1 MRIRHDSLDRHW
13 GRSQDPREGERSRL
27 EPGDA
32 APSSLRTILRGREAG
47 VHRGPQA
54 DRLRRRALGR
64 FRPGAAPGHGR
75 TLTHSRRRIALLSLA
90 VLVAVALSV
99 SFGASGLGPGDLL
112 RALSA
117 DADPTARTIL
127 LQLRLPRA
135 ALAALIGGALGLSG
149 CTFQALLR
157 NPLAEPYVLGISGG
171 AAVGAVAVMVTG
183 LGVWLP
189 WTLPFGAFLGALAAM
204 TLVLE
209 IARRASPG
217 GMDTR
222 VLILAGVIAGAFFN
236 AVILLLLSIA
246 DVESFRSA
254 IFWMMGNLSGADWGS
269 NGLLALLLVPA
280 SVVLLSLSRAF
291 NLLSRGE
298 EVAYYLGASVQRV
311 KLTAYVAA
319 SLMVAAA
326 VAAAGVIGFVGLIV
340 PHAVRLAWGND
351 HRLLLPASFLAG
363 TAFLLLADT
372 AARIVVAPA
381 ELPTG
386 VVTAVVGVPCFV
398 VLLMRG
404 GRR

>member
-1 MRIRHDSLDRHW
+1 M
-13 GRSQDPREGERSRL
+13 
-27 EPGDA
+27 
-32 APSSLRTILRGREAG
+32 TN
-47 VHRGPQA
+47 
-54 DRLRRRALGR
+54 
-64 FRPGAAPGHGR
+64 
-75 TLTHSRRRIALLSLA
+75 SRRRIALLSLA

-117 DADPTARTIL
+117 DADPSARTIL

-183 LGVWLP
+183 LGVWFP
-189 WTLPFGAFLGALAAM
+189 WTLPLGAFLGALAAM
-204 TLVLE
+204 MLVLK

-269 NGLLALLLVPA
+269 NGLLAALLVPA
-280 SVVLLSLSRAF
+280 SLVVLSLARAF

-311 KLTAYVAA
+311 KLTAYLAA

-326 VAAAGVIGFVGLIV
+326 VAAGGVIGFVGLIV

-372 AARIVVAPA
+372 VARIVVAPA

>member
-1 MRIRHDSLDRHW
+1 MNTDGSADDFDR
-13 GRSQDPREGERSRL
+13 SASPADQPRDTPSHTPRRL
-27 EPGDA
+27 
-32 APSSLRTILRGREAG
+32 
-47 VHRGPQA
+47 
-54 DRLRRRALGR
+54 
-64 FRPGAAPGHGR
+64 
-75 TLTHSRRRIALLSLA
+75 ALLALA
-90 VLVAVALSV
+90 ALAALALSI
-99 SFGASGLGPGDLL
+99 SFGASGLGPGDLWRTL
-112 RALSA
+112 TGE
-117 DADPTARTIL
+117 ADPATRTIL

-135 ALAALIGGALGLSG
+135 ALAALVGGALGIGG

-157 NPLAEPYVLGISGG
+157 NPLAEPYVLGVSGG
-171 AAVGAVAVMVTG
+171 AAVGAVAVTVTG
-183 LGVWLP
+183 IGIILP
-189 WTLPFGAFLGALAAM
+189 WTLPLGAFVGALAAM
-204 TLVLE
+204 GLVLQ

-236 AVILLLLSIA
+236 AIILLLLSMA

-254 IFWMMGNLSGADWGS
+254 IFWMMGNLSASGWGS
-269 NGLLALLLVPA
+269 TAILAVLLIPA
-280 SVVLLSLSRAF
+280 AAVVLSLARAF

-311 KLTAYVAA
+311 KLTAYLAA
-319 SLMVAAA
+319 SLMVAAS
-326 VAAAGVIGFVGLIV
+326 VAAGGVIGFVGLIV
-340 PHAVRLAWGND
+340 PHAVRIAWGND

-363 TAFLLLADT
+363 SAFLLLADT

-386 VVTAVVGVPCFV
+386 VVTAVAGVPFFV

>member
-1 MRIRHDSLDRHW
+1 MT
-13 GRSQDPREGERSRL
+13 P
-27 EPGDA
+27 
-32 APSSLRTILRGREAG
+32 
-47 VHRGPQA
+47 
-54 DRLRRRALGR
+54 
-64 FRPGAAPGHGR
+64 
-75 TLTHSRRRIALLSLA
+75 SRRRIALLSLA

-112 RALSA
+112 RTLSA

-135 ALAALIGGALGLSG
+135 VLAALVGGALGLSG

-183 LGVWLP
+183 IGVWLP
-189 WTLPFGAFLGALAAM
+189 WTLPLGAFLGALAAM
-204 TLVLE
+204 MLVLE

-269 NGLLALLLVPA
+269 NGLLAVLLVPA
-280 SVVLLSLSRAF
+280 SLAVLSLARAF

-311 KLTAYVAA
+311 KLTAYLAA

-326 VAAAGVIGFVGLIV
+326 VAAGGVIGFVGLIV

-398 VLLMRG
+398 VLLICG